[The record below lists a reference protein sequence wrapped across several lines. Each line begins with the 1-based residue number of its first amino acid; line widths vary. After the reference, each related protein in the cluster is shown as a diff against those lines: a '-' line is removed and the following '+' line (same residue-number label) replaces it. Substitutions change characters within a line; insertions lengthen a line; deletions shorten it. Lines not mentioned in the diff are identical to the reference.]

1 MPLARIP
8 TPDGPRWVVRADGVS
23 RALPSGLDS
32 LLSLPLEEA
41 RQLIEAAVAPID
53 DPGPVLVPADGQE
66 VWACGVT
73 YLQSRDGRR
82 EESREPTIYERV
94 YTEPRPEVFFKAAPG
109 RSVGPGEPVGIRADS
124 GWDVPE
130 PELALVVN
138 SDGEIFGYTVGNDMS
153 SRSIEGDNPLYL
165 PQAKVYTAA
174 CALGPVIV
182 PVWEAPDWPFGIHLS
197 IERDGA
203 VVFTGDTSTGQ
214 LARDPADLVE
224 ALTRALDFPVGVVLL
239 TGAGIVPGTDFTLAA
254 DDLVAITI
262 DGIGTLTN
270 PVQVVGRPAPAADS
284 DRAD

>member
-8 TPDGPRWVVRADGVS
+8 TPAGPRWVVRADGGS
-23 RALPSGLDS
+23 RALPSGLDH

-41 RQLIEAAVAPID
+41 RRLIEAAADPVD
-53 DPGPVLVPADGQE
+53 DPGPVLVPVEGQE

-109 RSVGPGEPVGIRADS
+109 RSVGPDEPVGIRADS

-138 SDGEIFGYTVGNDMS
+138 SAGELFGYTVGNDMS

-165 PQAKVYTAA
+165 PQAKVYTAS

-182 PVWEAPDWPFGIHLS
+182 PVWEAPEWPFGILLS

-203 VVFTGDTSTGQ
+203 VVFTGETSTGQ

-224 ALTRALDFPVGVVLL
+224 ALTRALDFPVGAVLL
-239 TGAGIVPGTDFTLAA
+239 TGAGIVPGTDFTLAVG
-254 DDLVAITI
+254 DRVSITI
-262 DGIGTLTN
+262 EGIGTLAN
-270 PVQVVGRPAPAADS
+270 PVKLVGRPAPQTA
-284 DRAD
+284 RVVG

>member
-8 TPDGPRWVVRADGVS
+8 TPDGPRWVVRHDGTSSGLGVDLDHLL
-23 RALPSGLDS
+23 ALPLDR
-32 LLSLPLEEA
+32 A
-41 RQLIEAAVAPID
+41 RELVEAARTPVA
-53 DPGPVLVPADGQE
+53 DPGPTLAPVDGQE

-138 SDGEIFGYTVGNDMS
+138 SAGEIFGYTVGNDMS

-174 CALGPVIV
+174 CALGPVVV
-182 PVWEAPDWPFGIHLS
+182 PVWEAPAWPFAIHLA

-203 VVFTGDTSTGQ
+203 VVFAGETSTGQ
-214 LARDPADLVE
+214 LAREPADLVE

-239 TGAGIVPGTDFTLAA
+239 TGAGIVPGTDFSLAA
-254 DDLVAITI
+254 GDLVTITI

-270 PVQVVGRPAPAADS
+270 PVRVVGRPAPDGVG
-284 DRAD
+284 RVG

>member
-8 TPDGPRWVVRADGVS
+8 TPDGPRWVVRDPNGS
-23 RALPSGLDS
+23 RALPVGLDD
-32 LLSLPLEEA
+32 LLGLPLEEA
-41 RQLIEAAVAPID
+41 RRLIEAAVEPMD
-53 DPGPVLVPADGQE
+53 DPGPVLVPAEGQE

-109 RSVGPGEPVGIRADS
+109 RSVGPGDPVGIRADS

-165 PQAKVYTAA
+165 PQAKVYTAS

-182 PVWEAPDWPFGIHLS
+182 PVWEAPAWPFAVHLR

-203 VVFTGDTSTGQ
+203 TAFAGETSTGQ

-224 ALTRALDFPVGVVLL
+224 ALTRALDFPVGAILL

-254 DDLVAITI
+254 GDLVAITI

-270 PVQVVGRPAPAADS
+270 PVRVVGRPAPAADS
-284 DRAD
+284 DRAG